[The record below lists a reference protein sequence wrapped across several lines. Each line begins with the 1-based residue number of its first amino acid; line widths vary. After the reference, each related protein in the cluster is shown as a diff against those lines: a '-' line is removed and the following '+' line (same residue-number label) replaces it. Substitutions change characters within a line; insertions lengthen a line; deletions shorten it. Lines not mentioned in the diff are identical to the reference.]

1 VARDRAS
8 RVLTGLGLLILTA
21 GIYTVTIGVAARAEA
36 PRVEAPYAQSVAR
49 PDVDVVLPLL
59 PPPPLD
65 RSVPV
70 ALLIP
75 SLGVNSPVGEVGL
88 TSDGQIE
95 VPTGE
100 AYNNAAWYR
109 YSPTPGEAGP
119 AVIEGH
125 LDTPGGEPSVFYGL
139 ALLGPGDD
147 VEVVRADG
155 KTLTFRITE
164 VTRYAKTEFPTEA
177 VYGDLDHPGLRL
189 LTCGG
194 SLDGDGKYQDNVVAF
209 ATLVAVSETVESG
222 TSEHTGYRLQP

>member
-1 VARDRAS
+1 MAKDRAS

-36 PRVEAPYAQSVAR
+36 PRVEAAYAEAVAR
-49 PDVDVVLPLL
+49 PEADVVLPLL
-59 PPPPLD
+59 PPAPLD
-65 RSVPV
+65 RSLPV

-75 SLGVNSPVGEVGL
+75 ALGVQSPVGEVGL
-88 TSDGQIE
+88 TPDGQIE
-95 VPTGE
+95 VPAGE
-100 AYNNAAWYR
+100 AYDHAAWYR
-109 YSPTPGEAGP
+109 YSPTPGEQGP

-125 LDTPGGEPSVFYGL
+125 LDTPEGDPSVFYGL
-139 ALLGPGDD
+139 ALLVPGDD

-164 VTRYAKTEFPTEA
+164 VARYPKTEFPTEA

-194 SLDGDGKYQDNVVAF
+194 SLDTDGNYQDNVVVF
-209 ATLVAVSETVESG
+209 ATLVAVSEIVESG
-222 TSEHTGYRLQP
+222 TSEHTS

>member
-1 VARDRAS
+1 MRPGPARAI
-8 RVLTGLGLLILTA
+8 TALGLAILTA
-21 GIYTVTIGVAARAEA
+21 GAYTITIGVAATAEA
-36 PRVEAPYAQSVAR
+36 PRIEAPAFSAGR
-49 PDVDVVLPLL
+49 PPSDVTLPLL
-59 PPPPLD
+59 PPAALD
-65 RSVPV
+65 RSMPV

-88 TSDGQIE
+88 TPEGRIE
-95 VPTGE
+95 VPSGE

-109 YSPTPGEAGP
+109 YSPTPGEEGP

-125 LDTPGGEPSVFYGL
+125 LDTPEGDPSVFYGL

-155 KTLTFRITE
+155 RTLTFRITE

-194 SLDGDGKYQDNVVAF
+194 SLDDDGNYVDNVVVF
-209 ATLVAVSETVESG
+209 ATLVAVNETVTSG
-222 TSEHTGYRLQP
+222 TSEHTGYRLQS

>member
-1 VARDRAS
+1 MARDRAS

-21 GIYTVTIGVAARAEA
+21 GIYTVTIGVAAKAEA
-36 PRVEAPYAQSVAR
+36 PRVEAAYAASVAR
-49 PDVDVVLPLL
+49 PEADVVLPLL
-59 PPPPLD
+59 PPAPLE

-75 SLGVNSPVGEVGL
+75 SLGVKSPVGEVGL
-88 TSDGQIE
+88 TPDGQIA
-95 VPTGE
+95 VPTGAE
-100 AYNNAAWYR
+100 YGNAAWYR
-109 YSPTPGEAGP
+109 YSPTPGQQGP

-125 LDTPGGEPSVFYGL
+125 LDTPDGHPSVFYGL
-139 ALLGPGDD
+139 ALLAPGDD

-164 VTRYAKTEFPTEA
+164 VARYPKTEFPTEA

-194 SLDGDGKYQDNVVAF
+194 SLDADGNYQDNVVVF
-209 ATLVAVSETVESG
+209 ATLVAVAEIVESG
-222 TSEHTGYRLQP
+222 TSEHTS